1 MAAGGR
7 TTDHAPETIY
17 RALTVV
23 ELDTR
28 ANKLPGHLRANA
40 IGLALAQAI
49 CVGFLLGARWTS
61 ALAFDFNQRSDA
73 LFGADAR
80 PVPFSEP
87 CIANARA
94 RNKSTVFRAA

>member
-1 MAAGGR
+1 MTAGGR

-28 ANKLPGHLRANA
+28 ANKLPGHLRAKA

-49 CVGFLLGARWTS
+49 CVY
-61 ALAFDFNQRSDA
+61 
-73 LFGADAR
+73 LFFCA
-80 PVPFSEP
+80 S
-87 CIANARA
+87 RA
-94 RNKSTVFRAA
+94 

>member
-1 MAAGGR
+1 MTAGGR

-28 ANKLPGHLRANA
+28 ANKLTGHLAAKA

-49 CVGFLLGARWTS
+49 CVCFFLCASGART
-61 ALAFDFNQRSDA
+61 
-73 LFGADAR
+73 
-80 PVPFSEP
+80 FSRR
-87 CIANARA
+87 I
-94 RNKSTVFRAA
+94 FL

>member
-17 RALTVV
+17 RALAVV

-28 ANKLPGHLRANA
+28 ANKLPGHLRAKA

-49 CVGFLLGARWTS
+49 CVCLF
-61 ALAFDFNQRSDA
+61 
-73 LFGADAR
+73 FGA
-80 PVPFSEP
+80 S
-87 CIANARA
+87 RA
-94 RNKSTVFRAA
+94 

>member
-28 ANKLPGHLRANA
+28 ANKLPGHLRAKA
-40 IGLALAQAI
+40 IGLALAQAC
-49 CVGFLLGARWTS
+49 CVCFFLGTRGAS
-61 ALAFDFNQRSDA
+61 AFAIDFNKGRNA
-73 LFGADAR
+73 LTRRRLTHTA
-80 PVPFSEP
+80 
-87 CIANARA
+87 
-94 RNKSTVFRAA
+94 

>member
-28 ANKLPGHLRANA
+28 ANKLPGHLTANA
-40 IGLALAQAI
+40 VRFALAQAI
-49 CVGFLLGARWTS
+49 CVGLFFGASGAR
-61 ALAFDFNQRSDA
+61 ALAIDFNQGRNA
-73 LFGADAR
+73 LTRRRLTHTA
-80 PVPFSEP
+80 
-87 CIANARA
+87 
-94 RNKSTVFRAA
+94 

>member
-28 ANKLPGHLRANA
+28 ANKLPGHLTAKA
-40 IGLALAQAI
+40 VGLAF
-49 CVGFLLGARWTS
+49 GG
-61 ALAFDFNQRSDA
+61 DA
-73 LFGADAR
+73 
-80 PVPFSEP
+80 
-87 CIANARA
+87 
-94 RNKSTVFRAA
+94 STVLFRET